1 MLPWCCAIFIVLS
14 FQEPGLAFQEQN
26 NVPDAFRIFNQFP
39 TGIAMSDS
47 NNDTMYECL
56 KAKRIWL
63 NAEAKKGEYIWVL
76 KSEQGKPRKKI
87 SFYLSEG
94 SSPDKFT
101 YKAGSEGTDSEE
113 ATFKYTDYIHCSV
126 LEMPFYGHQCILW
139 LSEKSKDSV
148 PQECLDKFHT
158 ICGVGNTLYRKDL
171 CPDEETSN

>member
-1 MLPWCCAIFIVLS
+1 MLPWCCAIYIVLS
-14 FQEPGLAFQEQN
+14 FHEPGLAFQEQN
-26 NVPDAFRIFNQFP
+26 NVPDAFRILNQFP

-76 KSEQGKPRKKI
+76 KGEQGKPRKKI

-101 YKAGSEGTDSEE
+101 YKAGSE
-113 ATFKYTDYIHCSV
+113 
-126 LEMPFYGHQCILW
+126 CILW

>member
-1 MLPWCCAIFIVLS
+1 MLPWGCAIFIVLS

-76 KSEQGKPRKKI
+76 KSEQGKPRVHSLVIGKKQG
-87 SFYLSEG
+87 LG
-94 SSPDKFT
+94 SARMF
-101 YKAGSEGTDSEE
+101 G
-113 ATFKYTDYIHCSV
+113 
-126 LEMPFYGHQCILW
+126 
-139 LSEKSKDSV
+139 
-148 PQECLDKFHT
+148 
-158 ICGVGNTLYRKDL
+158 
-171 CPDEETSN
+171 